1 MDYTLIRN
9 ADVEVTE
16 HRNTRNHKVAS
27 IKVNGEFE
35 HQFDAT
41 SRVSRALET
50 MTASDLAERFKGG
63 TYFFVGPKEAK
74 HQVLVD
80 FRDAHYN
87 GFIQDDASIASL
99 VRVIGI
105 KSKHDISTHLQDNLT
120 SRSFV
125 LGCSWDASQFT
136 IPNFN
141 DGGTFE
147 NELLFGWSPFNKD
160 VSSAFML
167 KQLSTGNSIRGMS
180 SFLRKRIPLINRWE
194 EHLDIACKQL
204 QVRIDS
210 EVKRRFEKMVVERAS
225 VQELML
231 IADHAKTRID
241 KGQNMSGSAAEVRL
255 RRIHHAANPILH
267 TNKVYKESVF
277 TDMRLAA
284 QRKGHLTVFD
294 AYSLATEIRTHT
306 QECDGS
312 STLALD
318 RFGNDLIFN
327 HHDLTQYGT
336 RWEAPKAAVFED
348 TESAFFGR
356 TKD

>member
-1 MDYTLIRN
+1 MNYALLRK
-9 ADVEVTE
+9 ADVEVNS
-16 HRNTRNHKVAS
+16 HRNLRNQNVAS
-27 IKVNGEFE
+27 IKVNGKFE
-35 HQFDAT
+35 HYFDAT
-41 SRVSRALET
+41 SRVSRALDT
-50 MTASDLAERFKGG
+50 MTCSDVAERFNGG
-63 TYFFVGPKEAK
+63 TYFFVDGT
-74 HQVLVD
+74 LVD

-87 GFIQDDASIASL
+87 GFVQDDASIASL

-105 KSKHDISTHLQDNLT
+105 QEKHNISTHLQDNLAT
-120 SRSFV
+120 RRFV

-147 NELLFGWSPFNKD
+147 NELLFGWTPFNKD

-167 KQLSTGNSIRGMS
+167 KQVSTGNSIRGMS

-225 VQELML
+225 VQELLL
-231 IADHAKTRID
+231 IAEHAKTRLN
-241 KGQNMSGSAAEVRL
+241 KGPNIKGSAAEVRL
-255 RRIHHAANPILH
+255 TRIHHAANPILH
-267 TNKVYKESVF
+267 TNAIYKENVF

-284 QRKGHLTVFD
+284 QRKGHLSVFD
-294 AYSLATEIRTHT
+294 AYNLATEIRTHT
-306 QECDGS
+306 LECDGS

-318 RFGNDLIFN
+318 RFANDLIFN
-327 HHDLTQYGT
+327 HHDLTQYGA
-336 RWEAPKAAVFED
+336 RWEAPKAPVFTN
-348 TESAFFGR
+348 TEAAFFGK
-356 TKD
+356 TV

>member
-1 MDYTLIRN
+1 MKYDLIRN
-9 ADVEVTE
+9 ADVEVVE

-27 IKVNGEFE
+27 ITVNGKFE
-35 HQFDAT
+35 HQFDAN
-41 SRVSRALET
+41 SRVSRALDT
-50 MTASDLAERFKGG
+50 MTASDLSERFKGG
-63 TYFFVGPKEAK
+63 TYFFVGPT
-74 HQVLVD
+74 LVD

-105 KSKHDISTHLQDNLT
+105 QNKNGISTHLQDNLT
-120 SRSFV
+120 SRHFV
-125 LGCSWDASQFT
+125 LGCSWDASQFY
-136 IPNFN
+136 I
-141 DGGTFE
+141 DQLAGDGTFE

-167 KQLSTGNSIRGMS
+167 KQTSTGNSIRGMS

-204 QVRIDS
+204 QVRINS
-210 EVKRRFEKMVVERAS
+210 EVKRRFEKMVIERAS

-231 IADHAKTRID
+231 ISEHAKCRLD
-241 KGQNMSGSAAEVRL
+241 KGPNMIGSAAEVRL

-294 AYSLATEIRTHT
+294 AYNLSTEIRTHT
-306 QECDGS
+306 NECDGS

-318 RFGNDLIFN
+318 RFANDLIFN
-327 HHDLTQYGT
+327 HHDLTQYGA
-336 RWEAPKAAVFED
+336 RWEAPKAAVFKD